1 MEALDLLDS
10 ISHMPAAEGIDSVVW
25 QRLVTARRA
34 KIQSEQQVKAVALEL
49 AEMNAFIQ
57 RRTSEDSEIQ
67 QKIESTFRELN
78 KSVCGLFVL

>member
-10 ISHMPAAEGIDSVVW
+10 ISHMPAAEGIDFVVW

-67 QKIESTFRELN
+67 QNIESTFRELN